1 MTGEPARAGES
12 SVHVFGV
19 RHHGPGSA
27 RSLARALAE
36 LAPDVVLLEA
46 PADAQAVL
54 GWVAHADLVP
64 PVAVLATV
72 VDQPERAVFLPFAAF
87 SPEWVAMRWAHRA
100 GVPVRAIDLP
110 LAVSLAAASDPL
122 ELLGDAPP
130 PDALRLLAAAA
141 GDDDPERWWED
152 VVEHRGD
159 GTAAFDAV
167 AEAMSAV
174 REGWVPPPSE
184 LRREAAMRQG
194 IRRAMADG
202 HQRIAVVCGAWH
214 VPALA
219 GPLGPARAD
228 AAVVRGLRRVK
239 VSCTWVPWSHRRLA
253 QDPHDGGLGYGAG
266 VTSPGWYAH
275 VFAHP
280 GDDGVG
286 RWFVHTASLLRSRG
300 HLVSPDHVI
309 SGVRLA
315 DALASLRG
323 RPRPG
328 LAEVLDAT
336 GAVLGEGGTGPM
348 ALVRDELVVGDVLG
362 EVPDDAP
369 QAPLARDLVRQ
380 QRSLRMRPEALE
392 RVLELDLRTPLGRS
406 RSHLLHRLLAL
417 GVPWGQPE
425 SGRGTAGTFRET
437 WRLRW
442 RPEHVVRLVARSA
455 LGTTVEAAAAA
466 NLREAADAATG
477 LDEVVRVLERA
488 LLADLPVVIAPV
500 SRSLATRAAGDPDL
514 TRLLDALGPLA
525 RALRYGDV
533 RATDTA
539 ALAEVLDGV
548 VVRVVAGLVVACT
561 GLDDGAA
568 AAMADRLGVAQAALA
583 LVEHPSRHDQWPWA
597 LSRLGEDHR
606 VHPMLQGR
614 ATRLLHDAGQ
624 LAPDAVA
631 GRLGRALGPGSS
643 TADAAWFVEGFL
655 AGTGTVLLHDARLL
669 GAVDEWLATMPAP
682 AFDTTVVALRRT
694 FGAFEPAERRR
705 IGQVVAGRAGDAAP
719 GVGTDVDPARLAAVL
734 RTVRAM
740 EGLAR

>member
-1 MTGEPARAGES
+1 MTGELARA
-12 SVHVFGV
+12 HVFGV

-27 RSLARALAE
+27 RSLARALAD
-36 LAPDVVLLEA
+36 LAPDVVLVEA
-46 PADAQAVL
+46 PADAEAVL
-54 GWVAHADLVP
+54 GWVTHADLVP

-72 VDQPERAVFLPFAAF
+72 VDQPERAVFLPFGAF

-110 LAVSLAAASDPL
+110 LAVSLAAADDPL
-122 ELLGDAPP
+122 ELLSDAPP

-159 GTAAFDAV
+159 GAAAFDAV
-167 AEAMSAV
+167 AEAMGAV

-184 LRREAAMRQG
+184 QRREAAMRQG
-194 IRRAMADG
+194 IRRAVADG
-202 HQRIAVVCGAWH
+202 HQRLAVVCGAWH

-219 GPLGPARAD
+219 SPLGPARAD
-228 AAVVRGLRRVK
+228 AALLRGLRKVK

-253 QDPHDGGLGYGAG
+253 LDPHDGGPGYGAG
-266 VTSPGWYAH
+266 VASPGWYAH

-286 RWFVHTASLLRSRG
+286 RWFVHTAALLRSRG

-315 DALASLRG
+315 DALATLRG

-336 GAVLGEGGTGPM
+336 GAVLGEGGAGPM

-369 QAPLARDLVRQ
+369 QAPLARDLARQ
-380 QRSLRMRPEALE
+380 QRSLRLRPDAAE
-392 RVLELDLRTPLGRS
+392 RVLELDLRTPLGQG

-417 GVPWGQPE
+417 GVPWGRPE
-425 SGRGTAGTFRET
+425 GGRGTAGTFRET

-442 RPEHVVRLVARSA
+442 RPEHVVRLVALSA
-455 LGTTVEAAAAA
+455 LGTTIEAATAAH
-466 NLREAADAATG
+466 LREVADAATG
-477 LDEVVRVLERA
+477 LDEVVRVLEQA
-488 LLADLPVVIAPV
+488 LLADLPAVIAPV

-533 RATDTA
+533 RATDIA
-539 ALAEVLDGV
+539 ALADVFDGL

-561 GLDDGAA
+561 ALDDGAA

-583 LVEHPSRHDQWPWA
+583 LVEHPSRHDEWPRV
-597 LSRLGEDHR
+597 LHRLGEHAG
-606 VHPMLQGR
+606 VHAMLQGR
-614 ATRLLHDAGQ
+614 VTRLLHDAGQ
-624 LAPDAVA
+624 VPPDAVA
-631 GRLGRALGPGSS
+631 GRLGRALGPGST

-655 AGTGTVLLHDARLL
+655 AGSGTVLLHDTRLL
-669 GAVDEWLATMPAP
+669 GAVDEWLATLPAP

-694 FGAFEPAERRR
+694 FGAFEAAERRR
-705 IGQVVAGRAGDAAP
+705 IGQLVAGRSDDTGP
-719 GVGTDVDPARLAAVL
+719 GIGADLDPVRVAAVL